1 MSSFNNPHHFFL
13 FAMKNGKKKLGYG
26 TTAEDAYNN
35 LRLRLTLKEMEL
47 IVKDQYLRF
56 PQRELQKHVHEL
68 G

>member
-13 FAMKNGKKKLGYG
+13 FAMKNGKKKLAYG
-26 TTAEDAYNN
+26 TTAEDAYES
-35 LRLRLTLKEMEL
+35 LKLRLTPKEMDL
-47 IVKDQYLRF
+47 IAKDQYLCF